1 MQSVK
6 LMINILLT
14 IIIGYYLRYSE
25 LTVKLITIDGF
36 FSTYEYMKLYLR
48 ENVLYNIFTNMECV
62 YIDHIFHR
70 YLIYILASIIYQLIK
85 NLFWMNTSI
94 FEPLI
99 LLISVPQLY
108 NYLSKKNILFMLK
121 NNLILY

>member
-99 LLISVPQLY
+99 L
-108 NYLSKKNILFMLK
+108 
-121 NNLILY
+121 